1 MNATNEN
8 SAIDSENENQP
19 TGDASI
25 LNGKQL
31 LRCVVL
37 LINALSGRVKREG
50 EEKLSN
56 KNEKNRQLPKATKQ
70 GKINNHHLNNW
81 LHSDMFSYNGFYWQL
96 EATIVDK
103 TNSPTTLFKK
113 SFTGTHMY

>member
-19 TGDASI
+19 TGYASI

-56 KNEKNRQLPKATKQ
+56 KNEKIDNCQKPQSK
-70 GKINNHHLNNW
+70 GKSI
-81 LHSDMFSYNGFYWQL
+81 
-96 EATIVDK
+96 TII
-103 TNSPTTLFKK
+103 
-113 SFTGTHMY
+113 

>member
-8 SAIDSENENQP
+8 SAIDSGNENQP

-56 KNEKNRQLPKATKQ
+56 KNEKIDNCQKPQSKEKS
-70 GKINNHHLNNW
+70 I
-81 LHSDMFSYNGFYWQL
+81 
-96 EATIVDK
+96 TII
-103 TNSPTTLFKK
+103 
-113 SFTGTHMY
+113 

>member
-56 KNEKNRQLPKATKQ
+56 KNEKIDNCQKPQSKEKS
-70 GKINNHHLNNW
+70 I
-81 LHSDMFSYNGFYWQL
+81 
-96 EATIVDK
+96 TII
-103 TNSPTTLFKK
+103 
-113 SFTGTHMY
+113 